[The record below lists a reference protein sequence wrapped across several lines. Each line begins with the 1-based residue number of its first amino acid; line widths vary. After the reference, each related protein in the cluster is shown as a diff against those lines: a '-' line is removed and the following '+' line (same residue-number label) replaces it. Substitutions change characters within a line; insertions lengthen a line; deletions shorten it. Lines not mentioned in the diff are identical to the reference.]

1 MTAPVDYW
9 EQRKKQ
15 VSRLSSLKRSVLIQW
30 LLSVRI
36 GDEGFL
42 RRQLSR
48 LGAPRVLDVGCGVG
62 KVQIAESASRTYGV
76 DIVGFP
82 RAVAGGRGYQTV
94 EYAPPDY
101 AFPLPE
107 AVDVVT
113 CVDLNAHVDFETFA
127 TIMRSA
133 FSHVDSGSAG
143 RLLLVG
149 EFDNDGLGYRLMK
162 RAPARFRRY
171 VLGMKHWH
179 FLTESVFVERFEAA
193 FPEYRRLERAE
204 LVCIPPLSHF
214 YACFL
219 DKDVEGRALRLL
231 FLAADVVLSLANNVL
246 RLLPA
251 TDSAFR
257 VGFVYERRPAP

>member
-1 MTAPVDYW
+1 MSAPVDYW

-15 VSRLSSLKRSVLIQW
+15 VSRLSSLKRSFLIQW

-48 LGAPRVLDVGCGVG
+48 LHAPRVLDVACGVG
-62 KVQIAESASRTYGV
+62 KVQIAACASRTYGV
-76 DIVGFP
+76 DIIGFP
-82 RAVAGGRGYQTV
+82 RDVAGRRGYQTV

-101 AFPLPE
+101 AFALPE

-127 TIMRSA
+127 TIMQSA
-133 FSHVDSGSAG
+133 FSHVDAVGG
-143 RLLLVG
+143 RLLLIG

-162 RAPARFRRY
+162 RFPARFKRY

-179 FLTESVFVERFEAA
+179 FLTESAFLERFEAR
-193 FPEYRRLERAE
+193 FPEYSRLDRAE
-204 LVCIPPLSHF
+204 LVCVPPLSHF

-219 DKDVEGRALRLL
+219 GKDVNGRVMRML
-231 FLAADVVLSLANNVL
+231 FLAADLVLSLVNNVL
-246 RLLPA
+246 RLMPA

-257 VGFVYERRPAP
+257 VGYVYERRRAP